1 MYVDKLKS
9 VGKWFLQ
16 PEVAGQGLAQIPK
29 FGISLVS
36 TELGNKVWN
45 ALIGA
50 VGNILNEKF
59 GGTKKELLRALF
71 TNMMF
76 SVVDPTANQIREL
89 ERNYHDLV
97 GGLRMKNFSTAFGA
111 LVEEPQEV
119 VGAIRSVIPKF
130 KGFKAPSLG
139 TFKNTIL
146 GSSKAI
152 QEVTPDLVTKY
163 TYGDPLAESDL
174 VEY

>member
-1 MYVDKLKS
+1 MYVEKLKS
-9 VGKWFLQ
+9 VGRWFLQ
-16 PEVAGQGLAQIPK
+16 ADVAGQGLAQLPK

-50 VGNILNEKF
+50 AGNVLNEKF
-59 GGTKKELLRALF
+59 GGRRKELLRALF

-76 SVVDPTANQIREL
+76 SVFDPTANQIREL

-97 GGLRMKNFSTAFGA
+97 GGLKMRNFSTAFGA

-130 KGFKAPSLG
+130 KGFKVPSLG
-139 TFKNTIL
+139 TFKNTML
-146 GSSKAI
+146 GSDRAI
-152 QEVTPDLVTKY
+152 QEVTPDLVTKFQF
-163 TYGDPLAESDL
+163 GDPLADSDI